1 MSDETYQY
9 DVGLSFAG
17 EQRQYVE
24 EVAANLKSRGIRIF
38 YDDYE
43 KETLWGKDLYEHL
56 SEIFQHMCEYCV
68 IFISKEY
75 AEKVLPTRERQSA
88 QARAMKEK
96 TEYILPARFD
106 DTTIP
111 GLLETIGYIDLND
124 TSPKQLADLITSK
137 LGKQIRQNYLPPTLD
152 RLFERLRIEH
162 DQTTQSE
169 VSSIAWLFLDS
180 LRRMTAEE
188 RHAVISLIQCG
199 CPAGLPDNIHIN
211 TDLLRRHT
219 GMSVARL
226 KRLLGGVRSLGF
238 RCSVAEDTEHEAS
251 IPGETLGDTYLFYLK
266 WLDLS
271 DRDGDFPEL
280 LVAHEMIAG
289 ATENYCEVHGAEFLD
304 RLDFS
309 QLASATASRESHRP
323 ES

>member
-1 MSDETYQY
+1 
-9 DVGLSFAG
+9 
-17 EQRQYVE
+17 
-24 EVAANLKSRGIRIF
+24 
-38 YDDYE
+38 
-43 KETLWGKDLYEHL
+43 
-56 SEIFQHMCEYCV
+56 MCEYCV

-162 DQTTQSE
+162 DQTAQSE

-211 TDLLRRHT
+211 TDLLRRHNRDV
-219 GMSVARL
+219 G
-226 KRLLGGVRSLGF
+226 RSPETPIRRRPFAGF
-238 RCSVAEDTEHEAS
+238 
-251 IPGETLGDTYLFYLK
+251 
-266 WLDLS
+266 
-271 DRDGDFPEL
+271 
-280 LVAHEMIAG
+280 
-289 ATENYCEVHGAEFLD
+289 
-304 RLDFS
+304 
-309 QLASATASRESHRP
+309 
-323 ES
+323 